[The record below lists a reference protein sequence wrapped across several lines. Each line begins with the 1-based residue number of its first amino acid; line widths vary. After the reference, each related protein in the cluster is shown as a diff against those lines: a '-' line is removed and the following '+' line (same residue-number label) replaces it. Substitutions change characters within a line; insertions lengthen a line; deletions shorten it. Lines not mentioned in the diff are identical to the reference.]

1 MVKKSSMGLFY
12 KYRSRS
18 ISYSGVQG
26 RERNRDSA
34 QMALLYLQWPTRQR
48 SICVTTSI
56 IHFGTSSSAFNSNT
70 TPEKLS
76 SLSCRRVCII
86 GLSKARHSPS
96 VPHEFQS

>member
-1 MVKKSSMGLFY
+1 MVKKSSIEEFY

-26 RERNRDSA
+26 VPRNMDSA
-34 QMALLYLQWPTRQR
+34 QMALLYLQWPVRQR
-48 SICVTTSI
+48 SKRVTTSI
-56 IHFGTSSSAFNSNT
+56 IHCGTSSSVFNSKT

-96 VPHEFQS
+96 APHEFQA